1 MSGSTSVLTPV
12 GWALLH
18 FVWQGVLVALALA
31 AVLWLVP
38 ARAARVRYALACLAL
53 AAMAITPIATLTW
66 LAADPARAS
75 VWIAPALTPEVG
87 ATVSSDIQSSG
98 RDASWPSTARIG
110 GLDLARTLPWL
121 SVLWACGVGCC
132 AVRLAGGWCQTRRLL
147 RCDTTEP
154 HGDWSALVSELS
166 SRIGVHRAV
175 RVLASARI
183 EVPVVVGAVVPVL
196 LLPVSALS
204 GLTPRQ
210 VEAVIAHELAHIRRH
225 DYLINLVQSA
235 VECVLFYHPAVWW
248 VSHVIRVE
256 REHCCD
262 DLAVLACGDP
272 LMYARALTN
281 MEALRRADVGMAM
294 AASGGSLLSRVRRL
308 VGARPPDRLGS
319 SGWVLAALT
328 VLMVAGAGATNW
340 VSGWA
345 TVLPDVELSSPQA
358 PACCPSARSD
368 AGAPHTS
375 TESSAPRASVE
386 ATSATEASV
395 MAAPT
400 ASSTALAVGGFD
412 GPVMAASA
420 AEDVASVADLI
431 DTLQRSVTEMSR
443 AARIRVRAL
452 ERLDLQRAACRD
464 RTPTESAS
472 RCSRRQ

>member
-1 MSGSTSVLTPV
+1 MSGLTSVLTPV

-38 ARAARVRYALACLAL
+38 ARAARIRYALACLAL
-53 AAMAITPIATLTW
+53 AAMAMMPIVTLTW

-75 VWIAPALTPEVG
+75 GWSTAAVAPDVR
-87 ATVSSDIQSSG
+87 ATMRSDIQSSG
-98 RDASWPSTARIG
+98 RDASWPWSDARIG

-147 RCDTTEP
+147 RRDTTEP
-154 HGDWSALVSELS
+154 DGEWSALVSELS

-183 EVPVVVGAVVPVL
+183 DVPVVVGAVVPVL

-225 DYLINLVQSA
+225 DYLINLVQSS

-345 TVLPDVELSSPQA
+345 AVLPDMELSNPLA
-358 PACCPSARSD
+358 PACCPSSRSD
-368 AGAPHTS
+368 AGV
-375 TESSAPRASVE
+375 PRDIE
-386 ATSATEASV
+386 
-395 MAAPT
+395 
-400 ASSTALAVGGFD
+400 
-412 GPVMAASA
+412 
-420 AEDVASVADLI
+420 
-431 DTLQRSVTEMSR
+431 
-443 AARIRVRAL
+443 
-452 ERLDLQRAACRD
+452 
-464 RTPTESAS
+464 
-472 RCSRRQ
+472 